1 MGDIRLGPVGSYVT
15 LTGKIGYDY
24 RFAEGIDRKDMR
36 TKGGQL
42 YTYIQNGSWTTLK
55 LPASWIS
62 SSDRSLINSW
72 WKTAT
77 NLLFFEDSD
86 QSSTFFNVRIMGI
99 QEPFQSFVK
108 PYFRTYYA
116 GEIILETV

>member
-1 MGDIRLGPVGSYVT
+1 LGDIKLGPVGSYVT
-15 LTGKIGYDY
+15 LTNIAGYGY
-24 RFAEGIDRKDMR
+24 RFAETIDRKDIR
-36 TKGGQL
+36 TKGQL
-42 YTYIQNGSWTTLK
+42 YTYIQNGSWHKLK
-55 LPASWIS
+55 IPASYVNS
-62 SSDRSLINSW
+62 ADRSLINSW

-86 QSSTFFNVRIMGI
+86 QTSTYHTVRIMGV
-99 QEPFQSFVK
+99 QEPFQSFVR